1 MKDFFQSIQFKRLII
16 LLGGIVAALLIFQLG
31 VFVGFR
37 KANFAFRWGEN
48 YHTTFGGPKN
58 GFLGEF
64 EGRDYING
72 HGVSGNVIKIEGDIL
87 VIKSGENVEKKVVA
101 DFGTTVRKGRE
112 TLKISEIKID
122 DQIVVIG
129 SPKDDGSILAK
140 LIRVFDPARSQSAPL
155 SMPVSNF
162 KPF

>member
-1 MKDFFQSIQFKRLII
+1 MKDFFQTTQFKRFII
-16 LLGGIVAALLIFQLG
+16 WLGGIVAALLIFQLG

-48 YHTTFGGPKN
+48 YHTSFGGPKN

-64 EGRDYING
+64 AGRDYING
-72 HGVSGNVIKIEGDIL
+72 HGVSGSVIKIENSVL
-87 VIKSGENVEKKVVA
+87 VIQGRENVEKKVVT
-101 DFGTTVRKGRE
+101 DSGTTVRKGRE
-112 TLKISEIKID
+112 TLKISEIKVG

-140 LIRVFDPARSQSAPL
+140 LIRVFNLSQSPFGPMQ
-155 SMPVSNF
+155 MPVPGF